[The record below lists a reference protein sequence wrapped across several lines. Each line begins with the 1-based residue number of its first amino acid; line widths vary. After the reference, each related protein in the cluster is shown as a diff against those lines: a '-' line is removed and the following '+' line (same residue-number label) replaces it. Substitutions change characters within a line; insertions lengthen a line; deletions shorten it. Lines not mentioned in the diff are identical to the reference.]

1 MIKRMMGLVVALL
14 LVATP
19 GFAFLYDVELLDTE
33 KISKLSDE
41 ELIVKYRQA
50 AIERKATETFH
61 GRAGFSIKE
70 YDSFKK
76 LLEYV
81 VNLRL
86 EISKR
91 GIEFQPVDE
100 WIR

>member
-1 MIKRMMGLVVALL
+1 MLMISTA
-14 LVATP
+14 
-19 GFAFLYDVELLDTE
+19 GFAFLYEIEILDKE
-33 KISKLSDE
+33 KISKLTDE
-41 ELIVKYRQA
+41 ELIAKYTEA

-61 GRAGFSIKE
+61 GRAGFSLKE
-70 YDSFKK
+70 YDQFKG

-81 VNLRL
+81 VSLRF

-91 GIEFQPVDE
+91 GIEFQPVEE